1 MNKAWNITREVAFDY
16 DHTSNAD
23 EAVTIKDI
31 KYLKRSNG
39 TEYKKGYEY
48 VWYGPKNKYYYG
60 TFDGKQDISYKVDG
74 NILYSSSLTL
84 NEDGQ
89 VESQFYTKREY
100 KQIAPDTGLPMF
112 EISESTDNINWTWN
126 KMTQESVNF
135 DSSSFDLTKDQESEC
150 YTYDVDDKG
159 SSIHTELNNRV
170 KYEFIQHPTLKLIKV
185 TTWSPKKHYST
196 DNTYWISEERTVEY
210 RPVSES
216 GIIGKFRED
225 FYLHDNG
232 SYTFV
237 TKGKDEYFIG
247 YSSDGKQLAKQRI
260 HMSDKRENRPYVSLE
275 SYNSKGNYWNCSA
288 NAKLGIGNRDKLRR
302 IETNEDG
309 FVVKD
314 EEYSGVESQ
323 THVVLE
329 RYTTYEYGDNSYLAE
344 HHEMKYG
351 VTEKD
356 ILTAKEERKA
366 FEDGTSELVCTAYN
380 EDGNIESRI
389 KYVYDIDD
397 LTYHYD
403 WDEST
408 NDWKNDYSN
417 ITVDDFEVLEGGK
430 SLCITHYKYQNG
442 KILSDSQIVIDF
454 GDTWTQTNVTTR
466 TFTEDSIYPTSE
478 ILENTY
484 DIPALDIIMPTNPIP
499 EVTEISEKFFDLYV
513 PAPMFGTETIKSI
526 WSDEKQ
532 WLIQEDPERKV
543 RNYSVEE
550 INGKKYL
557 MVCDGK
563 IDCQY
568 IVDSRNRLEKAIIE
582 YADHKE
588 SYAFYRNNE
597 GQIIQAEYSV
607 DELNGSSL
615 DNTEFCFFDYGKII
629 VDDISKPI
637 VITQSLSISGRNITA
652 NGCKMLQ
659 LFGVDGKLI
668 VESHN
673 GSLVAPAA
681 GTYLIVADGVKK
693 KVSIR

>member
-1 MNKAWNITREVAFDY
+1 MESQRKKRMKKRFYIGSAFALLTMAQIHAANTVSCQSLSKQEAQTVLESCKKPVKTITAQAIETYSNETCVPTRVSYTLYRDNTVERKDAKIEYDATGQIVKISQDANNYIEFIYTNEYEGKWITMEAHSFKDGQLAEKKQTVRTFDKQRRITEITLKDFDFLNTAWNITREVAFDY

-150 YTYDVDDKG
+150 YTYDIDDKG

-260 HMSDKRENRPYVSLE
+260 HMSDKREYRPYVALE
-275 SYNSKGNYWNCSA
+275 SYNSKGNYWNSSA
-288 NAKLGIGNRDKLRR
+288 HAKAGFGNSDKLRR
-302 IETNEDG
+302 IETNEYG
-309 FVVKD
+309 FVMKD
-314 EEYSGVESQ
+314 EEYRGVESQ
-323 THVVLE
+323 SHVVLE

-356 ILTAKEERKA
+356 ILTAKEERKT

-389 KYVYDIDD
+389 KYVYGIDG

-417 ITVDDFEVLEGGK
+417 VTVDDK
-430 SLCITHYKYQNG
+430 
-442 KILSDSQIVIDF
+442 
-454 GDTWTQTNVTTR
+454 
-466 TFTEDSIYPTSE
+466 
-478 ILENTY
+478 
-484 DIPALDIIMPTNPIP
+484 
-499 EVTEISEKFFDLYV
+499 
-513 PAPMFGTETIKSI
+513 
-526 WSDEKQ
+526 
-532 WLIQEDPERKV
+532 
-543 RNYSVEE
+543 
-550 INGKKYL
+550 
-557 MVCDGK
+557 
-563 IDCQY
+563 
-568 IVDSRNRLEKAIIE
+568 
-582 YADHKE
+582 
-588 SYAFYRNNE
+588 
-597 GQIIQAEYSV
+597 
-607 DELNGSSL
+607 
-615 DNTEFCFFDYGKII
+615 
-629 VDDISKPI
+629 
-637 VITQSLSISGRNITA
+637 
-652 NGCKMLQ
+652 
-659 LFGVDGKLI
+659 
-668 VESHN
+668 
-673 GSLVAPAA
+673 
-681 GTYLIVADGVKK
+681 
-693 KVSIR
+693 